1 MRLKGIEKKGSI
13 CQKRI
18 SRGWKGIVA
27 IKASMGAGNF
37 KKQGWEWKQEEFTVK
52 DQRTLLK
59 N

>member
-1 MRLKGIEKKGSI
+1 MKGIEKKGSI

-27 IKASMGAGNF
+27 IKASMGAGDF
-37 KKQGWEWKQEEFTVK
+37 KKQGWEWKREELTIK
-52 DQRTLLK
+52 THRTLLK